1 MSLWTVINSSAQTGD
16 DLTNH
21 AIEQGFRAGSNDFRA
36 PLIGFN
42 GNEWIKQAQFPY
54 CRSENS
60 HNGILSRLTFRALDH
75 LLLPGRKVFVFDGL
89 QCISDERLRKIRR
102 VFSCMAPAEAEAEL
116 AQMNRHNMISAVFT
130 DIFDSLALGASSV
143 IRTGPTGGSSFVIHN
158 AQAIQDASLTRGG
171 LILLVLLAGGDNNK
185 GITGCGKGI
194 ALSLARRGFG
204 DALLVAVETQL
215 DDGLLEHIA
224 EWKAALVHEL
234 EFDPDRIRGRRY
246 PDLAR
251 RMADDATFPDL
262 EILRFY
268 AAPLTS
274 WSHGKAGPPPFEF
287 NAMNLPRF
295 AAFCE
300 ASFSWG
306 MYPKVVKLLQKFLYP
321 AACIQDHRSLESLRN
336 DERFEDSDEHVCF
349 CALTEIVKHRQQAP
363 SAYLVR
369 VTTTRL
375 DARIQTGLVRSPLPL
390 SSAPKKTRTLWV
402 PSPLLEY
409 ALPNMVQDFQLH
421 VAHRHLAHT

>member
-1 MSLWTVINSSAQTGD
+1 MTLWTVINSSAQTGD

-21 AIEQGFRAGSNDFRA
+21 TIEQGFRAGSNDFRA

-42 GNEWIKQAQFPY
+42 GNEWLKQAQFPY
-54 CRSENS
+54 CHSKNS
-60 HNGILSRLTFRALDH
+60 HNGIMSRLIFRVLDH
-75 LLLPGRKVFVFDGL
+75 LLLPGQKVFVFDGL

-130 DIFDSLALGASSV
+130 DIFDTLALGASSV
-143 IRTGPTGGSSFVIHN
+143 IRTGPTGGSSFVIHS

-171 LILLVLLAGGDNNK
+171 LILLVLLAGGDNNT
-185 GITGCGKGI
+185 GIAGCGKGI

-215 DDGLLEHIA
+215 DDALLEHIA
-224 EWKAALVHEL
+224 EWKAALVYEL

-262 EILRFY
+262 KILRFY

-274 WSHGKAGPPPFEF
+274 WSHG
-287 NAMNLPRF
+287 
-295 AAFCE
+295 
-300 ASFSWG
+300 
-306 MYPKVVKLLQKFLYP
+306 
-321 AACIQDHRSLESLRN
+321 QDSRSLELLRN
-336 DERFEDSDEHVCF
+336 DKRFEDSDEHVCF

-369 VTTTRL
+369 VITTRL
-375 DARIQTGLVRSPLPL
+375 DTRIQTGLVRSPLPL
-390 SSAPKKTRTLWV
+390 SPAPKKNRTLWV
-402 PSPLLEY
+402 PSLLLEY
-409 ALPNMVQDFQLH
+409 ALPDMVQDFRLN
-421 VAHRHLAHT
+421 VAYRRMPSSART